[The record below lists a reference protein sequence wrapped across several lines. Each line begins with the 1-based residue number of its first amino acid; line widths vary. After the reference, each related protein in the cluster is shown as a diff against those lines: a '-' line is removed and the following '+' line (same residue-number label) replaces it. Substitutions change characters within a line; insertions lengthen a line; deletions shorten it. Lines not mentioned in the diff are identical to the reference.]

1 MVAKETKR
9 PLVLL
14 SLMLA
19 MFMAA
24 IEGTIVATAIPNIVA
39 DLGGFSLYSWVFS
52 SFLLMQAVTT
62 MFYGKLADIF
72 GRKPIFIIG
81 ITVFLLGSFLCG
93 LAPTMGWLIFFRFIQ
108 GFGAGAMQPIVTTI
122 VGDMYTL
129 EERAKVQGYLSSVW
143 GISSVSGPLI
153 GGLIV
158 QYVDW
163 AWIFWMNIPLGILGL
178 IGVLVFF
185 HEKVEDRKSV
195 V

>member
-1 MVAKETKR
+1 
-9 PLVLL
+9 
-14 SLMLA
+14 
-19 MFMAA
+19 
-24 IEGTIVATAIPNIVA
+24 
-39 DLGGFSLYSWVFS
+39 
-52 SFLLMQAVTT
+52 
-62 MFYGKLADIF
+62 
-72 GRKPIFIIG
+72 
-81 ITVFLLGSFLCG
+81 
-93 LAPTMGWLIFFRFIQ
+93 
-108 GFGAGAMQPIVTTI
+108 MQPIVTTI

-185 HEKVEDRKSV
+185 HEKVDREKQAIDYGGFIMVLKMQLKTCSNIAQSPDGL
-195 V
+195 